1 MKQSAAKALGVAVFG
16 AALAVSAAGSAS
28 ALTDI
33 PTGEVVETATES
45 VPVAQTASDLSGE
58 AGETATRAE
67 GTLAEAAPAEAAPAE
82 ATPAEAALAEAAPV
96 APADTPLDPVTKL
109 LGGLPLG
116 GLLPVPGLG

>member
-67 GTLAEAAPAEAAPAE
+67 GTLAEAAPAEAAPAG
-82 ATPAEAALAEAAPV
+82 AAPAGAV
-96 APADTPLDPVTKL
+96 PAAPADTPLDPVTKL